1 MLTRLLAAWR
11 HWPTHK
17 QVWALAIPMILSN
30 LTVPLV
36 ALVDSSVIGHLPH
49 PHQLGAVAV
58 GAGFYTMIASLAGT
72 TLRMGITGFA
82 ARATGQSDDATAR
95 RIFQQAVV
103 LAVSFAAVLIV
114 VALPL
119 TNFALSVMG
128 SSDELRDLA
137 RRFFQIRIFGM
148 PAILMQHALVGWL
161 LGRQNARGPLAIM
174 LTTNVLNIIL
184 VLWLVLGLEWGV
196 PGAAVASVSAEWIG
210 GIFALGL
217 VRRHLRRMQAAP
229 SGALA
234 LRSWKVW
241 GQLLAANRDIFIR
254 TLALQAVFLSVT
266 LRGAQ
271 LGDETVA
278 ANALLLNGLLV
289 CSYALDGLAHA
300 IEALC
305 GHAIGAGK
313 RRALLR
319 ALTVAGG
326 WSLGISMVFSF
337 GFALI
342 GDWFIAL
349 QTNMPGVRAM
359 AGQYLGYL
367 ALLPLVAV
375 WSFLLDG
382 LFIAGTK
389 AREMRNVMVV
399 SLLLTVPLA
408 LVLWP
413 LGNHGLW
420 TSLLCFMAI
429 RGVGMGLVARRLD
442 QHQAWV
448 AQA

>member
-1 MLTRLLAAWR
+1 
-11 HWPTHK
+11 
-17 QVWALAIPMILSN
+17 MILSN

-58 GAGFYTMIASLAGT
+58 GASFYTMIASLAGT

-82 ARATGQSDDATAR
+82 ARATGENNEALAR
-95 RIFQQAVV
+95 QVFQQAVV
-103 LAVSFAAVLIV
+103 LALCFAVILIMA
-114 VALPL
+114 ALPL
-119 TNFALSVMG
+119 TTRALAIMG
-128 SSDELRDLA
+128 SSEALRELA
-137 RRFFQIRIFGM
+137 GHFFQIRVVGM

-174 LTTNVLNIIL
+174 LTTNVLNIML
-184 VLWLVLGLEWGV
+184 VLWLVLGLGWGV
-196 PGAAVASVSAEWIG
+196 PGAAVASAAAEWMG
-210 GIFALGL
+210 AIFAVGL
-217 VRRHLRRMQAAP
+217 VRRHLQRMESASATGT
-229 SGALA
+229 SLW
-234 LRSWKVW
+234 SWPVW
-241 GQLLAANRDIFIR
+241 QQLLAANRDIFIR
-254 TLALQAVFLSVT
+254 TLALQGVFLAVT

-305 GHAIGAGK
+305 GHAIGARK
-313 RRALLR
+313 RQALLR

-326 WSLGISMVFSF
+326 WSLGISMVFSLAF
-337 GFALI
+337 VLL
-342 GDWFIAL
+342 GDAFIAM
-349 QTNMPGVRAM
+349 QTNMPEVRLA

-367 ALLPLVAV
+367 AVLPLVAV

-389 AREMRNVMVV
+389 AREMRNVMIASV
-399 SLLLTVPLA
+399 LLTLPVA
-408 LVLWP
+408 LVLGP
-413 LGNHGLW
+413 AGNHGLW
-420 TSLLCFMAI
+420 ISLLGFMGV
-429 RGVGMGLVARRLD
+429 RGLSM
-442 QHQAWV
+442 AWV
-448 AQA
+448 AQRLHVRGAWVASA